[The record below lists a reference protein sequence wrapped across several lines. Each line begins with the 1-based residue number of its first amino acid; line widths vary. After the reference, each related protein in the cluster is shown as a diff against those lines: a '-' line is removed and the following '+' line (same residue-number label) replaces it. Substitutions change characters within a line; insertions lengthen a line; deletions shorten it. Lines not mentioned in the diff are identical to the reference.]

1 MNLMSVPLYR
11 AATYVGYPL
20 IAAYL
25 AVRKSRGKEDLNRF
39 GERMGFASRP
49 RPEGKLVWLH
59 GASVG
64 ETLSMLPL
72 INKIQ
77 ELYPDVNILVTS
89 GTVTSAQLME
99 KRLSG
104 KAFHQYIPIDCMV
117 QVNRFVDYWKPDLVL
132 WLESEFWPNILS
144 AISKRHIP
152 LLLINGRVSDRS
164 FKRWKK
170 MPRFSAQIQDM
181 FVKSF
186 GQTQEDADRLKA
198 IGAKNTA
205 CVGNI
210 KFASAPLP
218 VDEDELKRMREQIG
232 DRACWTAGSTH
243 AGEDGVIADVHK
255 ALKEKIPGVLTI
267 VAPRHPN
274 RADEIEGIFK
284 NAGLNVARRSRK
296 EDIQPQTDIYLADTI
311 GEMGLFYRL
320 GAAAFVGG
328 SMIPFGGQNI
338 IEPARLEKAVLCG
351 QYMMNF
357 REIVAR
363 AKEADALFVAENESE
378 LAQALADLLTNK
390 KLLDK
395 KQKNAQ
401 AFAVAESNV
410 LDRLMPQLADYLTD
424 RK

>member
-1 MNLMSVPLYR
+1 MNLMSVSLYR

-39 GERMGFASRP
+39 GERMGYASKP

-89 GTVTSAQLME
+89 GTVTSAQLMA
-99 KRLSG
+99 KRLPE
-104 KAFHQYIPIDCMV
+104 KAFHQYIPIDCMA
-117 QVNRFVDYWKPDLVL
+117 QVTRFVDYWKPDLVL

-144 AISKRHIP
+144 VISKRNIP
-152 LLLINGRVSDRS
+152 LVLVNGRVSDRS

-218 VDEDELKRMREQIG
+218 VDAEELKRMQEQIG
-232 DRACWTAGSTH
+232 KRPCWTAGSTH
-243 AGEDGVIADVHK
+243 AGEDGVIVNVHK
-255 ALKEKIPGVLTI
+255 ALKEKIPNVLTI

-274 RADEIEGIFK
+274 RADEIEEIFK
-284 NAGLNVARRSRK
+284 KAGLNVARRSRK
-296 EDIQPQTDIYLADTI
+296 EDIQPKTDIYLADTI

-320 GAAAFVGG
+320 GEAAFVGG

-338 IEPARLEKAVLCG
+338 IEPARLGKAVLCG

-357 REIVAR
+357 REIVKR

-378 LAQALADLLTNK
+378 LALALTDLLTDQ

-395 KQKNAQ
+395 KQKNAES
-401 AFAVAESNV
+401 FATAESNV
-410 LDRLMPQLADYLTD
+410 LDRLMPQLAEYLAD
-424 RK
+424 